1 MVKCA
6 KHSMCQFF
14 VFWRTPRLQIL
25 VKTEK
30 IGGIVFGLEFDQS
43 LIVAAECCA
52 NCIRT
57 FVPKKIH
64 EAGMARERF
73 ERIRKRTGPVDMFR
87 AFRRIYPLGFDAN
100 IKSHA
105 PLSKPRVRT
114 RAFAE

>member
-1 MVKCA
+1 MVTLKRARIAIAGFIVGCIYV
-6 KHSMCQFF
+6 HGEICETFNVSFL
-14 VFWRTPRLQIL
+14 VFWRTPRLHIL

-73 ERIRKRTGPVDMFR
+73 ERIRK
-87 AFRRIYPLGFDAN
+87 
-100 IKSHA
+100 
-105 PLSKPRVRT
+105 
-114 RAFAE
+114 